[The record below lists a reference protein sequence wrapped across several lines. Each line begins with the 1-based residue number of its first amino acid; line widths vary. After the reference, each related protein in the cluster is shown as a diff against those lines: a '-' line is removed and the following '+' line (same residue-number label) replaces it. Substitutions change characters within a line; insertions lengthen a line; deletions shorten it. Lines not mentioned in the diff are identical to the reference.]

1 MTDYSKDPKK
11 DSKVINI
18 PNKDSEN
25 HKQLTK
31 VTSAKKRKK
40 GVTERLVTSLV
51 GPDGL
56 PSVGHYLTHDVVLPA
71 IKEIIVNSVTS
82 GINMM
87 MYGPDS
93 AGKRSTTGYYQRG
106 SAYRPNVNYQSSYK
120 QTPTTSTSNVK
131 YQNESRPYHNETRAS
146 GFNSED
152 YILASRD
159 DAKMVLSQLLEQV
172 DDYGWASL
180 ADFFDLVGID
190 SNFTDNN
197 YGWTNLDF
205 AKFVVVR
212 GGYALRLPRLEP
224 LS

>member
-1 MTDYSKDPKK
+1 MTNYNKDTKNDKK
-11 DSKVINI
+11 EV
-18 PNKDSEN
+18 KDSES

-40 GVTERLVTSLV
+40 SVAERLVTSLV

-93 AGKRSTTGYYQRG
+93 AGKRSTTGYSQRG

-131 YQNESRPYHNETRAS
+131 YKNESRPYHNETRAS

>member
-1 MTDYSKDPKK
+1 MTDYNKDIKK
-11 DSKVINI
+11 DKKVVKNS
-18 PNKDSEN
+18 DTTS

-31 VTSAKKRKK
+31 VTSATKRKK

-93 AGKRSTTGYYQRG
+93 AGKRNTTGYSQRG

-120 QTPTTSTSNVK
+120 QSPTTSSSNVK

-152 YILASRD
+152 YILASRE

>member
-1 MTDYSKDPKK
+1 MTDY
-11 DSKVINI
+11 
-18 PNKDSEN
+18 NKDIKKEKKVVNTSDSDS

>member
-1 MTDYSKDPKK
+1 MKQMTNYNKDIKNDKK
-11 DSKVINI
+11 EV
-18 PNKDSEN
+18 KDSES

-40 GVTERLVTSLV
+40 GVAERLVSGLV
-51 GPDGL
+51 GPEGL

-93 AGKRSTTGYYQRG
+93 AGKRSTTGYSQRG

-131 YQNESRPYHNETRAS
+131 YQNESHPYHNETRAS

>member
-1 MTDYSKDPKK
+1 MTNYSKNTNN
-11 DSKVINI
+11 DSKVVKISD
-18 PNKDSEN
+18 KDIDN
-25 HKQLTK
+25 HKQLKK
-31 VTSAKKRKK
+31 VTSATKRKK
-40 GVTERLVTSLV
+40 GITERLVSGLV

-93 AGKRSTTGYYQRG
+93 AGKRNTYQGYSQRG
-106 SAYRPNVNYQSSYK
+106 TAYRPNVNYQSSYR
-120 QTPTTSTSNVK
+120 QAPTTNVK
-131 YQNESRPYHNETRAS
+131 YQNDARPYRKESRAS
-146 GFNSED
+146 RFNSED
-152 YILASRD
+152 YILANRD
-159 DAKMVLSQLLEQV
+159 EAQMVLNQLLEQI

-197 YGWTNLDF
+197 YGWTNLEF

-224 LS
+224 LSR

>member
-1 MTDYSKDPKK
+1 MTNYNKDTKNDKK
-11 DSKVINI
+11 EV
-18 PNKDSEN
+18 KDSES

-40 GVTERLVTSLV
+40 SVAERLVTSLV

-93 AGKRSTTGYYQRG
+93 AGKRSTTGYSQRG

-120 QTPTTSTSNVK
+120 QTPTSSTSNIR

>member
-1 MTDYSKDPKK
+1 MTDY
-11 DSKVINI
+11 
-18 PNKDSEN
+18 NKDTKKEKKVVNISDSDG

-40 GVTERLVTSLV
+40 GVTERLVTSLI

>member
-1 MTDYSKDPKK
+1 MKQMTNYNKDIKSNKTSKDNE
-11 DSKVINI
+11 S
-18 PNKDSEN
+18 

-40 GVTERLVTSLV
+40 GVTERLVTSLI

-152 YILASRD
+152 YMLASRD